1 MYFHFRSLR
10 SSFSNKVTRVHKV
23 LTVANSI
30 SLFSNIL
37 VVFLELIPVDRAEIS
52 HMKHTTEF
60 VPVTEPAR
68 LPGSD
73 EEALNDEL
81 DEHNE
86 KIF

>member
-1 MYFHFRSLR
+1 M
-10 SSFSNKVTRVHKV
+10 
-23 LTVANSI
+23 
-30 SLFSNIL
+30 
-37 VVFLELIPVDRAEIS
+37 FLELIPVDRAEIS

-86 KIF
+86 KIFWQRKL